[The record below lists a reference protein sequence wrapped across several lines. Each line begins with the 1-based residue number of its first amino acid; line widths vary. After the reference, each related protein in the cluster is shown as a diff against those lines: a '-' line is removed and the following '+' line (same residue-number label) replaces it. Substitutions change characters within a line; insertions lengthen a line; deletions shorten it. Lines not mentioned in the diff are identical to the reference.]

1 MGVVSMAAVFC
12 LYWVA
17 PQANRD
23 LPLLKGVATGSQQ
36 AAVGGKRSGRGSSGG
51 SRGQHSRGAV
61 GADAA

>member
-1 MGVVSMAAVFC
+1 
-12 LYWVA
+12 VA